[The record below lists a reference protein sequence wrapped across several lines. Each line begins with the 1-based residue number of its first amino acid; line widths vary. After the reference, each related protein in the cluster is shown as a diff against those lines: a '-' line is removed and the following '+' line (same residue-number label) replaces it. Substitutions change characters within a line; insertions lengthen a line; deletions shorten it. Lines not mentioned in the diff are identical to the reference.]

1 MFNSVVI
8 SYAELSIKGENKG
21 QFISQL
27 VRNIKSVLDVETETY
42 YGRQIINL
50 NNNSNQDEIK
60 NKLSKVFGIANFS
73 FAVKIEND
81 IEAIKQ
87 TAATLLQEC
96 KGKIKV
102 SAKRSYKDFPL
113 TSPDINREV
122 GMYVEEK
129 LGLEADYKNPD
140 KICYVDITEK
150 GAFVYTEKHKG
161 LGGLPVG
168 VSGKILMMLS
178 GGIDSPVAAFMLMK
192 RGCAVDFV
200 HFAPQTATSELGESK
215 IKELAKALSKYQPN
229 TKLYWV
235 PFRDLQ
241 MNIIPRIP
249 GKDRLL
255 VYRRFMLRIAEALS
269 NKKNYKAVASGE
281 SIGQVASQTLENIK
295 AVESAVR
302 VLVLRPLAGLD
313 KQEII
318 DLAEKIGTYAISIQP
333 YDDCCSF
340 MIPQHPELRASAE
353 ELEKLESELDTDYL
367 VKETI
372 KKTKIVSLANG
383 Q

>member
-1 MFNSVVI
+1 MFNSVII
-8 SYAELSIKGENKG
+8 SYAELSTKGENKG
-21 QFISQL
+21 QFVSQL
-27 VRNIKSVLDVETETY
+27 IKNIKSVLDVEIELY
-42 YGRQIINL
+42 YGRQVINL
-50 NNNSNQDEIK
+50 NSNYNQDEIK
-60 NKLSKVFGIANFS
+60 NKLSKVFGIEHFA
-73 FAVKIEND
+73 FAVKTENNIEV
-81 IEAIKQ
+81 IKQ
-87 TAATLLQEC
+87 TALKLLQDC

-102 SAKRSYKDFPL
+102 VAKRSYKDFPM

-122 GMYVEEK
+122 GSYVQDK

-161 LGGLPVG
+161 LSGLPVG
-168 VSGKILMMLS
+168 ASGKVLMMLS

-215 IKELAKALSKYQPN
+215 IRKLVEALSAYQPN
-229 TKLYWV
+229 VKLYWV
-235 PFRDLQ
+235 PFKDLQ

-249 GKDRLL
+249 SKDRLL
-255 VYRRFMLRIAEALS
+255 VYKRFMLRLAEKLS
-269 NKKNYKAVASGE
+269 NKRNYKAIASGE

-295 AVESAVR
+295 AIESAVG
-302 VLVLRPLAGLD
+302 VLVLRPLAGFN
-313 KQEII
+313 KQEIVN
-318 DLAEKIGTYAISIQP
+318 LAEKIGTYEISIQP

-340 MIPQHPELRASAE
+340 MISPHPELRASAE
-353 ELEKLESELDTDYL
+353 ELEKLESSLDIDYL

-372 KKTKIVSLANG
+372 KKTKIVSLADG